1 MILRLLLLLL
11 SAVGLLRAE
20 EHDDTPG
27 VLLDQPSAAARARA
41 AAHAEKNP
49 VTLNTWQWLTKATNA
64 ARGHDRWGNVLD
76 AGTGPGSM
84 SYLCAQPTETV
95 VAVTAAR
102 TMSARLKMELKAPC
116 KPVELL
122 TNYSANGTVTGVV
135 RKDGHPNTL
144 LVGNWFG
151 ADHGGKRPLTEH
163 PVYTAQKFDTVLAEY
178 LLGALEHF
186 AAFNEQKMMDLLVSS
201 VKDDGLLLFCGRKP
215 FDYPGPEPYKT
226 EYNKAMQLVLD
237 VERVRDA
244 AMLLSHQREY
254 REFPA
259 WWVREALLQ
268 RGLEIVRQES
278 FTGRVNID
286 YVKQQ
291 LDWARREARK
301 VPAKSL
307 SASLL
312 EHIKGLQ
319 AAADAEAGLNKKDGV
334 SFGGSYCIVARKP
347 ANSTSATTDL
357 TGTQEE
363 CTEK

>member
-1 MILRLLLLLL
+1 
-11 SAVGLLRAE
+11 
-20 EHDDTPG
+20 
-27 VLLDQPSAAARARA
+27 
-41 AAHAEKNP
+41 
-49 VTLNTWQWLTKATNA
+49 
-64 ARGHDRWGNVLD
+64 
-76 AGTGPGSM
+76 
-84 SYLCAQPTETV
+84 
-95 VAVTAAR
+95 
-102 TMSARLKMELKAPC
+102 
-116 KPVELL
+116 
-122 TNYSANGTVTGVV
+122 
-135 RKDGHPNTL
+135 
-144 LVGNWFG
+144 
-151 ADHGGKRPLTEH
+151 
-163 PVYTAQKFDTVLAEY
+163 VLAEY

-301 VPAKSL
+301 VPAKPL

-319 AAADAEAGLNKKDGV
+319 AATDAEAGLNKKGGV